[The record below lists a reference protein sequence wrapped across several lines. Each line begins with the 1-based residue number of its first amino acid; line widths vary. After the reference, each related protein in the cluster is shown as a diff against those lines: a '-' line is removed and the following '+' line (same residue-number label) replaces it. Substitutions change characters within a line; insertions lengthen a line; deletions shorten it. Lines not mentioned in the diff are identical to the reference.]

1 MKKVRKAVI
10 PVAGMGTRFLPV
22 TKSIPKEMLPI
33 IDIPTIDMIVEEAV
47 QSGIEEIL
55 FITSPYK
62 KGIEDYF
69 DRSYE
74 LESRLEK
81 SGKLQQLEMVRKIS
95 DKVKIFTVRQGEP
108 LGSGHAVLLAKSF
121 VGEEP
126 FAVLFGDD
134 LIKGTTPAL
143 KELIDIHDKTGANVI
158 GVQEV
163 PHELT
168 YKYGIIDFQDD
179 TQDKI
184 KSIIEKPTVEEAPSN
199 YAGLGRYIVNPEL
212 FDCLETIKTGAGG
225 EYQFVDGLKEL
236 MRTQDFYA
244 CKFTGTYFDIG
255 NQLGYLKANIEY
267 GLEREDIKKELLA
280 YLKEKTDDQ
289 A

>member
-22 TKSIPKEMLPI
+22 TKSVPKEMLPI
-33 IDIPTIDMIVEEAV
+33 IDIPTIDMIVEEAI
-47 QSGIEEIL
+47 QSGIEEIM

-62 KGIEDYF
+62 KEIEDYF

-81 SGKLQQLEMVRKIS
+81 SGKFEQLKMVRNIS
-95 DKVKIFTVRQGEP
+95 NKVKIVTVRQGEP

-121 VGEEP
+121 VGNEP

-134 LIKGTTPAL
+134 LIKGQNPAL
-143 KELIDIHDKTGANVI
+143 KELIDIYYETGANVI
-158 GVQEV
+158 GVGEV

-168 YKYGIIDFQDD
+168 YKYGIIEFNEENPKQ
-179 TQDKI
+179 I
-184 KSIIEKPTVEEAPSN
+184 KSIVEKPKVEDAPSN

-212 FDCLETIKTGAGG
+212 FDCLEVLKTGAGG

-236 MRTQDFYA
+236 MNTQDFYA

-255 NQLGYLKANIEY
+255 NQLGYLKANIAY
-267 GLEREDIKKELLA
+267 GLERDDIKQELYN
-280 YLKEKTDDQ
+280 YLKEKIDD
-289 A
+289 

>member
-33 IDIPTIDMIVEEAV
+33 IDIPTIDFIVEEAI

-62 KGIEDYF
+62 KEIEDYF

-81 SGKLQQLEMVRKIS
+81 SGKQKQLEMIQKIS
-95 DKVKIFTVRQGEP
+95 NKVKIFTVRQGEP

-121 VGEEP
+121 VGNEP

-134 LIKGTTPAL
+134 LIKGQTPAL
-143 KELIDIHDKTGANVI
+143 KELVDIYHTTGANVI
-158 GVQEV
+158 GVQQV

-168 YKYGIIDFQDD
+168 YKYGIIEFKDN
-179 TQDKI
+179 TQSQI
-184 KSIIEKPTVEEAPSN
+184 KSIVEKPNVDNAPSDF
-199 YAGLGRYIVNPEL
+199 AGLGRYIVNPEL
-212 FDCLETIKTGAGG
+212 FDCLETLKTGAGG

-236 MRTQDFYA
+236 MNTQDFYA
-244 CKFTGTYFDIG
+244 CKFSGTYFDIG
-255 NQLGYLKANIEY
+255 NQLGYLKANIAY
-267 GLEREDIKKELLA
+267 GLERDTIKEELKI
-280 YLKEKTDDQ
+280 YIKEKIDDNQ
-289 A
+289 